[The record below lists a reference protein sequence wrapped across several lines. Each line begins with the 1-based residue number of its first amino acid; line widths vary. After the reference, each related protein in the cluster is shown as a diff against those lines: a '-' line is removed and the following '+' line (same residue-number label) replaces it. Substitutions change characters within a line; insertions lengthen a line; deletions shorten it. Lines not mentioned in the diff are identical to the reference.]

1 MSWHK
6 YFLKKKVLVLR
17 ISAQGE
23 NLRWAFLPPL
33 SFKGSVS
40 LCLIFRGFSS
50 FKKIVVA
57 AVVCVH
63 ASVVYCCFPS
73 SNDI

>member
-1 MSWHK
+1 MSWHR
-6 YFLKKKVLVLR
+6 YFLKEKVFVLK
-17 ISAQGE
+17 ILAQGE

-33 SFKGSVS
+33 SFKGAVS
-40 LCLIFRGFSS
+40 LSSIFGGFSS

-63 ASVVYCCFPS
+63 TSVVYC
-73 SNDI
+73 